1 MTLQRLLMIFV
12 FLAMAAT
19 TTATQM
25 IYHEKKGCA
34 HTQAMRLKFVGSS
47 GSRRI
52 TLQDCA
58 QACEDEPQC
67 AAASYSCG
75 SGCFLVKVPC
85 LYILDKTNSPWCG
98 GDFDHVLVKQLVST
112 TAAAG
117 GSTTAAAGG
126 STRLLSCHPKP
137 EPYLIIC

>member
-1 MTLQRLLMIFV
+1 MFLKSVGSAGSKRVTLQ
-12 FLAMAAT
+12 
-19 TTATQM
+19 
-25 IYHEKKGCA
+25 E
-34 HTQAMRLKFVGSS
+34 
-47 GSRRI
+47 
-52 TLQDCA
+52 CA

-85 LYILDKTNSPWCG
+85 RSIFDSTSSPWCG
-98 GDFDHVLVKQLVST
+98 GDFNHVLVKQLVST

-126 STRLLSCHPKP
+126 STSLLSASCLHSPSS
-137 EPYLIIC
+137 

>member
-1 MTLQRLLMIFV
+1 MKSVGSAGSKRVTLQ
-12 FLAMAAT
+12 
-19 TTATQM
+19 
-25 IYHEKKGCA
+25 E
-34 HTQAMRLKFVGSS
+34 
-47 GSRRI
+47 
-52 TLQDCA
+52 CA

-85 LYILDKTNSPWCG
+85 RSIFDSTSSPWCG
-98 GDFDHVLVKQLVST
+98 GDFNHVLVKQVVST

-126 STRLLSCHPKP
+126 TTTAAS
-137 EPYLIIC
+137 